1 MKLKLVELD
10 HLVVFLESR
19 YLLIEG
25 EIEVSDSDA
34 HKLLGMY
41 AGKLE
46 KIEEKK
52 IAASKAKVL
61 LEVVKDE
68 PKL

>member
-10 HLVVFLESR
+10 HLVVFLEPK
-19 YLLIEG
+19 YVLIEG
-25 EIEVSDSDA
+25 EVEVSEA
-34 HKLLGMY
+34 EGHKLLAQY

-46 KIEEKK
+46 KVEEKK
-52 IAASKAKVL
+52 AVAAKAKVL
-61 LEVVKDE
+61 PEVKDE

>member
-10 HLVVFLESR
+10 HLVVFLEPK
-19 YLLIEG
+19 YVLIEG
-25 EIEVSDSDA
+25 EVEVSEA
-34 HKLLGMY
+34 EGHKLLAAY

-46 KIEEKK
+46 KVEEKK
-52 IAASKAKVL
+52 AVAAKAKVL
-61 LEVVKDE
+61 SEVKDE

>member
-46 KIEEKK
+46 KTEEKK

-61 LEVVKDE
+61 VEVVKDE

>member
-10 HLVVFLESR
+10 HLVVFLEPK
-19 YLLIEG
+19 YVLLEG
-25 EIEVSDSDA
+25 EIEVSDADG
-34 HKLLGMY
+34 HKLLAAY

-46 KIEEKK
+46 KVEEKK
-52 IAASKAKVL
+52 VAAPKAKVL
-61 LEVVKDE
+61 PEVKDE